1 MGIGTGT
8 ALLASALIGAGTAAY
23 SGRQQAKAQKEA
35 TAASERVASDQAA
48 QAERMAADAERR
60 ARESLVNRQT
70 TQQMASAN
78 RAPSMANSTLLT
90 GPQGVATSQL
100 TLGRPTL
107 LGG

>member
-1 MGIGTGT
+1 MAIGTGT

-23 SGRQQAKAQKEA
+23 SGRQQRKAQESA
-35 TAASERVASDQAA
+35 AAASEKIASDQAA
-48 QAERMAADAERR
+48 QAERMAADAEKK
-60 ARESLVNRQT
+60 ARERSVSGAQVQT
-70 TQQMASAN
+70 MAANN

-90 GPQGVATSQL
+90 GPQGVDSSRL